1 MPVPQQ
7 KQREIVFQM
16 LYSFDL
22 AHGDEEAVLPLL
34 MKELAVT
41 KRVVR
46 EARERVHAIQEKID
60 AIDAH
65 ITETSQS
72 YDFSRI
78 QKIERNILRLALFE
92 LLYDTSIPPKVAIAE
107 AIRLARKFGTPEA
120 ANFIN
125 AILDTIYQKDLGE
138 EVDEKGISRAVE
150 SLIESE
156 EIAHEASQA
165 PQEPESTDEPSA

>member
-7 KQREIVFQM
+7 KQREIIFQM

-22 AHGDEEAVLPLL
+22 AQGDEEAVLPLL

-46 EARERVHAIQEKID
+46 EAQERVHAIQEKSVTID
-60 AIDAH
+60 ALIAG
-65 ITETSQS
+65 TSQS
-72 YDFSRI
+72 YDFARI

-92 LLYDTSIPPKVAIAE
+92 LLYDPSIPPKVAIAE

-125 AILDTIYQKDLGE
+125 AILDTIYHRDLGE
-138 EVDEKGISRAVE
+138 EVNEEGISRAVE

-165 PQEPESTDEPSA
+165 PKEPESTDEPSP